1 MSIWRMEWLEDG
13 ETKGWEASEKIITM
27 VQIRN
32 GTSMVAQLVKNLPT
46 MQETLVQL
54 VGQEG
59 PLEKG

>member
-1 MSIWRMEWLEDG
+1 MSIWRMEWLEEG
-13 ETKGWEASEKIITM
+13 ETKGWEASEIITM

-32 GTSMVAQLVKNLPT
+32 GTSMVAQLVKNLPA

-59 PLEKG
+59 ALEKG